1 MKYDIVGLKD
11 EEVEKSRAEHG
22 SNELTLQDS
31 ETFWEKL
38 IGNFKDP
45 IIMILVVALLI
56 NVALA
61 FAGFAEWYEGVAI
74 ATAVLL
80 ATMVATF
87 SEHKN
92 EASFQ
97 KLQEEASEI
106 TNKVF
111 RNGQLVE
118 IAVHDIVV
126 GDKVVLQP
134 GDKVPADGRIVQ
146 GEMKVN
152 QASLTGESEDVI
164 KRRAFD
170 VQVGD
175 RNDLNNQFFA
185 FRGTVVTDGE
195 AIVEIEQVGDKT
207 IYGRLASELNG
218 EERDSPL
225 KVKLSALAEGI
236 SKFGYIGGSFI
247 ALSFIFKKVFLDH
260 SFDMVQIAAY
270 VSNWQG
276 FLNDIVTALILA
288 IIIVVV
294 AVPEGLPMMIA
305 LVLSLNMRKL
315 LNAKVLVRKMI
326 GIETAGSLNIL
337 FTDKTGTLTKGQLE
351 TVLFMNGDRQSF
363 PSYKGMPKELQDLLA
378 LSVRNNS
385 SCVITTDGQGQRKC
399 IGGNATERAIVA
411 FTDLNYEPSWNVA
424 VEKNIPFNSK
434 RKFSMSQVQGD
445 LNLTLVKGAPETIL
459 DRCRFYYDEK
469 GQKKPFDN
477 KKALVQEMDTLA
489 KRAIRL
495 IAVAASEEP
504 IAGEDMPKELTLV
517 GVLGIRDDLRQ
528 ESVQAVREAQDA
540 GIQVVMITGDRKET
554 ATAIAKEVGL
564 LTQKDSLVLT
574 SADLQA
580 LSDKELQALLPRL
593 RVVARALPTDKSRL
607 VQIAQSLNMV
617 VGMTG
622 DGVNDAPALS
632 KADVGFAMGSGTEVA
647 KESGDIVILDDNFS
661 SITKAVLYGRTIF
674 NSIRKFLVF
683 QLTVNV
689 AAITV
694 AFLGPFF
701 GVDLPLTMIQLLWVN
716 LVMDTL
722 AALAFG
728 GEPALRQYMQERPKR
743 RDESIIN
750 TDMWS
755 SILTNGLSI
764 AAMSIVFLKYP
775 PVQGLFT
782 SEAAFLTGFFAFF
795 IFLNNFNKFN
805 ARVEGLNLFSHI
817 GKNTGF
823 INVVLLIFVVQI
835 VFTYIG
841 GDVLRTVGL
850 TFTEWIYVLAFSA
863 IIIPIDLA
871 RKAVRNMMSPSED
884 KSYNTSELSTQTE

>member
-11 EEVEKSRAEHG
+11 EEVKKSREAHG

-31 ETFWEKL
+31 ESFWEKFV
-38 IGNFKDP
+38 GNFKDP

-61 FAGFAEWYEGVAI
+61 FAGYAEWYEGVGIAI
-74 ATAVLL
+74 AVLL

-92 EASFQ
+92 EEAFQ
-97 KLQEEASEI
+97 KLQEEASQI

-111 RNGQLVE
+111 RNGQLME
-118 IAVHDIVV
+118 IPVNDIVV
-126 GDKVVLQP
+126 GDLVVLQP
-134 GDKVPADGRIVQ
+134 GDKVPADGRIIQ

-152 QASLTGESEDVI
+152 QASLTGESEDVL
-164 KRRAFD
+164 KRRSPDGQA
-170 VQVGD
+170 GD
-175 RNDLNNQFFA
+175 RNDLTNTFIA

-207 IYGRLASELNG
+207 VYGRLASELSG

-225 KVKLSALAEGI
+225 KVKLSVLADGI
-236 SKFGYIGGSFI
+236 SKFGYIGGTFI
-247 ALSFIFKKVFLDH
+247 ALSFIFKKVFIDH
-260 SFDMVQIAAY
+260 GFDMVQVAAY
-270 VSNWQG
+270 VSNWQA
-276 FLNDIVTALILA
+276 FLNDVVTALILA
-288 IIIVVV
+288 IIIIVV

-305 LVLSLNMRKL
+305 LVLSLNMKKL
-315 LNAKVLVRKMI
+315 LTAKVLVRKMI

-351 TVLFMNGDRQSF
+351 AVLFMSGKGQSF
-363 PSYKGMPKELQDLLA
+363 SSFQGMPKGLQDLLA
-378 LSVRNNS
+378 VSIRNNS
-385 SCVITTDGQGQRKC
+385 SCLITTDEQGRRQC
-399 IGGNATERAIVA
+399 IGGNATERAVVA
-411 FTDLNYEPSWNVA
+411 FTDLNYEPTWKVD
-424 VEKNIPFNSK
+424 VEKIVPFNSK
-434 RKFSMSQVQGD
+434 RKFSLSQVQGD
-445 LNLTLVKGAPETIL
+445 VNLTLVKGAPESVL
-459 DRCRFYYDEK
+459 ERCSSYYDEK
-469 GQKKPFDN
+469 GQKRPFDN
-477 KKALVQEMDTLA
+477 KKALVQEMDALA
-489 KRAIRL
+489 ERAIRL
-495 IAVAASEEP
+495 IAVAVSEEP
-504 IAGEDMPKELTLV
+504 IIGEDMPKSLTLV
-517 GVLGIRDDLRQ
+517 GVLGIRDELRQ

-564 LTQKDSLVLT
+564 LNQKDSLVLT
-574 SADLQA
+574 SSELQA

-607 VQIAQSLNMV
+607 VQVAQNLNLV

-755 SILTNGLSI
+755 SILTNGLAI
-764 AAMSIVFLKYP
+764 AAMSLFFLKYP

-782 SEAAFLTGFFAFF
+782 TEAAFLTGFFAFF

-817 GKNTGF
+817 GKNPGF
-823 INVVLLIFVVQI
+823 TNVVLLIFVVQI
-835 VFTYIG
+835 AFTYIG
-841 GDVLRTVGL
+841 GDILRTVGL
-850 TFTEWIYVLAFSA
+850 TAMEWFYVFAFSLV
-863 IIIPIDLA
+863 IIPIDVA
-871 RKAVRNMMSPSED
+871 RKVIRNMIRD
-884 KSYNTSELSTQTE
+884 KDKKAYSTSELKTQE